1 MPTPRQ
7 RGRPLFLR
15 LGLSGCAALFFCIS
29 SNAGAEQ
36 PHPLIP
42 ISIIIDDLGDL
53 HQNGVR
59 TIQLPGQITCAF
71 IPHTPYSKPLAR
83 AAHRQGKEVMIH
95 MPMESQ
101 DDRKLGA
108 GGLRLEMT
116 KQEFK
121 RTLLDGIIS
130 IPYARGLNNHMGS
143 LLTRHPGHMQW
154 LMETLGESGPLFFID
169 SRTSPQSVALQLA
182 RENSIPSRQRDI
194 FLDDDPAPAAVAR
207 QFTLL
212 IKQARKRGSAIA
224 IGHPYNST
232 LNLLE
237 QQLPRLEAEGLKLVP
252 VSDLLHTRKQPEQ
265 HLAEKAAPNNSGTQ
279 LVYSYHPS
287 PPSSH
292 PLKLTQ

>member
-7 RGRPLFLR
+7 RGRTPLLK
-15 LGLSGCAALFFCIS
+15 LWLSGCAALFFCVS
-29 SNAGAEQ
+29 DNAGAGQ
-36 PHPLIP
+36 TQPLIP

-59 TIQLPGQITCAF
+59 TIRLPGQITCAF

-83 AAHRQGKEVMIH
+83 AAHQLGKEVMIH

-101 DDRKLGA
+101 DDRRLGA

-121 RTLLDGIIS
+121 RTLLDGITS
-130 IPYARGLNNHMGS
+130 IPYASGLNNHMGS

-154 LMETLGESGPLFFID
+154 LMETLEESGPLFFID

-232 LNLLE
+232 LTLLE
-237 QQLPRLEAEGLKLVP
+237 QQLPRLQAEGLKLVP
-252 VSDLLHTRKQPEQ
+252 VSELLHTPRQPER
-265 HLAEKAAPNNSGTQ
+265 HLAERAEPDSSGTR
-279 LVYSYHPS
+279 LVYDYRPS

-292 PLKLTQ
+292 PLRLTQ